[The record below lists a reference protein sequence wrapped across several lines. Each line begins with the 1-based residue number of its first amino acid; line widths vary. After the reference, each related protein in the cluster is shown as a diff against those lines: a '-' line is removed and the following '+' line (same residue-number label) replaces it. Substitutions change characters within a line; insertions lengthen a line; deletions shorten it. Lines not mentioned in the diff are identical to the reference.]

1 VYLIGPLEQ
10 VLHACVLKKLGVFMS
25 RCGVRWGK
33 GKLELPDGSKAVHP
47 GAARKAAQAAAE
59 AAASGIPQLMDD
71 ADAMV
76 EPPQL

>member
-1 VYLIGPLEQ
+1 VSQYSRLAEAGR
-10 VLHACVLKKLGVFMS
+10 VTH

-59 AAASGIPQLMDD
+59 AAASGTPLPVDD
-71 ADAMV
+71 AAPT
-76 EPPQL
+76 EAPSQL

>member
-1 VYLIGPLEQ
+1 MLCTCLPTSPVW
-10 VLHACVLKKLGVFMS
+10 VHASDRMWRFCN

-59 AAASGIPQLMDD
+59 AAACGAPQPMDT
-71 ADAMV
+71 A
-76 EPPQL
+76 PPAAASQL